1 MITYNDETDRQ
12 IIYKTLRDIP
22 KEVQVRNEILID
34 LRTNFLLYKLNFG
47 INLSNYIKN
56 LLMIC
61 VDVICIYFTIFIL
74 KINHINVI

>member
-12 IIYKTLRDIP
+12 IIYKTLRYLP

-34 LRTNFLLYKLNFG
+34 LRTNFLLYKFNFG

-56 LLMIC
+56 I
-61 VDVICIYFTIFIL
+61 
-74 KINHINVI
+74 